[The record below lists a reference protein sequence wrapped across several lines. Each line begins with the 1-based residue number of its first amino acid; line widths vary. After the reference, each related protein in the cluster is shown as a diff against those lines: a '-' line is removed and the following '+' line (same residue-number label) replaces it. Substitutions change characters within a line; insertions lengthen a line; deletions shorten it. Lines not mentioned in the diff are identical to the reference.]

1 MLDPN
6 SCVCTHPRQYCRQ
19 EWINSIKRASSP
31 RVPSQGTG
39 NCQGISALT
48 HCHSWASQQ
57 PASDTVTALATSAHW
72 VLSLLEIK
80 IILTPLCSC
89 ADSGVQKHS
98 HMYWNLCCGYEDL
111 GVYLHATNLTNF
123 IPFEVWWLLQSRHV
137 EQSVRKSCGRQMS
150 AFPSVPYGPCRVPAG
165 MITWS
170 MAWVSPG
177 APLPLW
183 QAGLTGF
190 SPCCFTTKLSWP
202 FSLWVSYLSSTAIC
216 PIPQKHR
223 DIYSCALQKQLSLFI
238 QLSPC
243 VKMRNWIIHCMSQ
256 TLMTKLGFASL
267 SSRQEGKWRLRQGKS
282 LTERGHAVSLC
293 STAGSPVDAII
304 THQ

>member
-6 SCVCTHPRQYCRQ
+6 SCVCTHPRQYGRQ

-31 RVPSQGTG
+31 RVPIQGTG

-177 APLPLW
+177 APLPAL
-183 QAGLTGF
+183 AGRAHWLFTLLLHHKAFLTL
-190 SPCCFTTKLSWP
+190 LS
-202 FSLWVSYLSSTAIC
+202 
-216 PIPQKHR
+216 
-223 DIYSCALQKQLSLFI
+223 
-238 QLSPC
+238 
-243 VKMRNWIIHCMSQ
+243 
-256 TLMTKLGFASL
+256 
-267 SSRQEGKWRLRQGKS
+267 
-282 LTERGHAVSLC
+282 VSLI
-293 STAGSPVDAII
+293 SFKYSNMSHSPKTPGYIFVRFAETAEFVYTAEPMCEDEELNYSLHVSDLDD
-304 THQ
+304 